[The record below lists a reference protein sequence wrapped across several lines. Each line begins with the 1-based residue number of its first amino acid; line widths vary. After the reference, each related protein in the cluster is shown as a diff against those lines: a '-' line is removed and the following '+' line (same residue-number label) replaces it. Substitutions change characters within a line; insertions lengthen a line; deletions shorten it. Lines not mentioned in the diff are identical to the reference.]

1 VKGKRRH
8 PQFLSSALK
17 ISHRIEI
24 CFTPVSPQFVTK
36 CLLPMAMPST
46 VWRMPRSI
54 KIPLSLGAALLL
66 WSAGHISGAQEPHG
80 TDAAVPASQTFALTD
95 TRDLVVEPGVKAEA
109 VEYRGRKAVRLTR
122 EAVDEAALALVN
134 GTQFRDG
141 TIEVD
146 IATKVNAPPGVRRP
160 GFAGIAFRVGSDPSH
175 YELFY
180 LRPGNSGSEDQAM
193 RNHSVQYVS
202 APGFGWEQLRRQW
215 PFIYESYADLQLDEW
230 VKVKID
236 VRGRKARLY
245 VNGSEKPSLVVDGL
259 KGEDLQGPVALWGYT
274 GEEAYFSNLRISNAK
289 PEPLENGGEAAGT
302 WDVTFATDA
311 GGFGGTL
318 KLVRQDST
326 LVGVWSGAFGPD
338 QQVNGTWRDGYVELA
353 FGGTWPEQPGTVTA
367 TLAGW
372 IDGDSARGRM
382 KVEGRADGRWTAVR
396 KK

>member
-1 VKGKRRH
+1 
-8 PQFLSSALK
+8 
-17 ISHRIEI
+17 
-24 CFTPVSPQFVTK
+24 
-36 CLLPMAMPST
+36 MAMPST

-202 APGFGWEQLRRQW
+202 APGFGWEKLRRQW

-274 GEEAYFSNLRISNAK
+274 GEEAYFSNLRISK
-289 PEPLENGGEAAGT
+289 
-302 WDVTFATDA
+302 
-311 GGFGGTL
+311 
-318 KLVRQDST
+318 
-326 LVGVWSGAFGPD
+326 
-338 QQVNGTWRDGYVELA
+338 
-353 FGGTWPEQPGTVTA
+353 
-367 TLAGW
+367 
-372 IDGDSARGRM
+372 I
-382 KVEGRADGRWTAVR
+382 GRAHV
-396 KK
+396 